1 MDIAANGELK
11 SSLENKQKHQMLYDA
26 LIIGCTMDR
35 NILYERINQRVLLM
49 VKEGLKDEVSNL
61 LAKGAT
67 FDDQPMKGI
76 GYRQWQAYFAK
87 EKSEDEVIAEIQK
100 CSRNFAKRQYTWF
113 NNQLKVHWVDMQDD
127 KAIADM
133 YTLIKEWVDG
143 RI

>member
-1 MDIAANGELK
+1 
-11 SSLENKQKHQMLYDA
+11 
-26 LIIGCTMDR
+26 
-35 NILYERINQRVLLM
+35 
-49 VKEGLKDEVSNL
+49 
-61 LAKGAT
+61 
-67 FDDQPMKGI
+67 MKGI

-87 EKSEDEVIAEIQK
+87 EKSEDEVIVEIQK